1 MLLYFYPVPQHNVQ
15 EASYGTVVESSTTM
29 KNLSRAVSVLVVPC
43 AMELPKVNF
52 LAWLFF
58 EGIMSLCRHTSAILC
73 FWLTSNLFLIIYGLV
88 ISVPSVKKSLGIPVI
103 VMDSAPA
110 DAPKSQ
116 R

>member
-43 AMELPKVNF
+43 AMELPK
-52 LAWLFF
+52 
-58 EGIMSLCRHTSAILC
+58 AILC